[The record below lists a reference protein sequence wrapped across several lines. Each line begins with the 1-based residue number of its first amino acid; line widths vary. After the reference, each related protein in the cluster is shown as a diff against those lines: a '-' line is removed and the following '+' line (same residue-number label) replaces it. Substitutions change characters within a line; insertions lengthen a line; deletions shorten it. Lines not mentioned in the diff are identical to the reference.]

1 MHASGAIATKLAPF
15 LALVFASQR
24 RRAPWARLTLLG
36 LGVLLIVTD
45 VLFSTK
51 TSDWKKVSREFAVAR
66 ARKRAAALGA

>member
-1 MHASGAIATKLAPF
+1 
-15 LALVFASQR
+15 
-24 RRAPWARLTLLG
+24 
-36 LGVLLIVTD
+36 LIVTD